1 MLELPHN
8 TQALGWFL
16 ALGALTSATFVV
28 LRKRRNTRGL
38 PLPPGPKGLPLLGN
52 IFQIPS
58 ENAWMA
64 YREMGKVHGDMVY
77 LEVPGQPLLVLNNLE
92 DCLNLLEKRGLNY
105 SDRMHS
111 MGTKLLD
118 LSEWNWG
125 FADYGP
131 RFEGVSTRISSTT
144 ESQTS
149 RTISTRNGRGGAY
162 LPSAP
167 SVDAC
172 RLEDHVRGLFG
183 SVIIRIAYGSSD
195 IELNKAR
202 ITEIEHLVA
211 GFVPLTRPGRLMVDF
226 FPVLRFVPSWFPGAG
241 WKREIDRVR
250 KLAYRVAKVPY
261 DEAKERLE
269 GNTGTDGY
277 PSMVQHFIA
286 SADTGLSENER
297 HERDEVG
304 RFTMSL
310 SFLAG
315 ADTSFKSIATGLGLF
330 GALAMHPEVQQK
342 AHDEIGRVVG
352 HSRLPGLNDLEQ
364 LPYIKAILKE
374 LARWHVV
381 TPFTIPHLSRE
392 DDSYKGYFI
401 PKGTAVLPN
410 AWAILNDP
418 TVFVNPQQF
427 NPDRYIG
434 QDGGLDPT
442 VLDPEMA
449 AFGFGRRICPG
460 RHLSFEITTLMI
472 ASLLAVF
479 EVKPSLDKTGKPIVQ
494 EMDTSS
500 KFFAKPLPF
509 KCQIVPRSDRHASL
523 LA

>member
-16 ALGALTSATFVV
+16 ASGALTSATFVV
-28 LRKRRNTRGL
+28 LRKRRHARGL

-77 LEVPGQPLLVLNNLE
+77 LEVPGRPLLVLNNLE

-131 RFEGVSTRISSTT
+131 RLKEYRRVFHQLLSPKQVAQYRPVMEEEVHIFLQHLLSTP
-144 ESQTS
+144 
-149 RTISTRNGRGGAY
+149 A
-162 LPSAP
+162 
-167 SVDAC
+167 DF
-172 RLEDHVRGLFG
+172 EDHVRGLFG

-315 ADTSFKSIATGLGLF
+315 ADTSIATGLGLF